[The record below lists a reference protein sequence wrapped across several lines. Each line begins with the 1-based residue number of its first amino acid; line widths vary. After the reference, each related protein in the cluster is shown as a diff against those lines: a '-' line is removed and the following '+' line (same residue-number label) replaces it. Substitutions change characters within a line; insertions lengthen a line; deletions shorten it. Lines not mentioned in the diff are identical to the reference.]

1 MKSLHIQ
8 NAHIVDPAQALDG
21 DGFSLWIQKGKIAA
35 ITKTG
40 ESAPFEA
47 DETIDATGLVLSP
60 GLIDLSARL
69 NSIEAELE
77 AAVAGGITSLVVPP
91 DTDPPLDE
99 PELADRL
106 VHRARDIKKS
116 KVLPLGALTLG
127 LKGEQLSELA
137 GLKKAGCVAFS
148 QASRPIINTEILH
161 RAMEY
166 AATFGFALWVEPQDY
181 WLSKNGSAHS
191 GVIADRLGLATIPV
205 AAETIAIATFLALL
219 REIPLPL
226 HFHKLSSKAGV
237 QVVLGA
243 IAAGLPVT
251 FDVDIHHLLMTDS
264 DTDYFNTQARFNPPL
279 RAESDKNAL
288 SQAIIH
294 AKMPIASDHTPVG
307 ADDKLLPFGEAK
319 PGATGLEVL
328 LPLTLQWAKSQGL
341 NLLEALAFLT
351 RFPAKILGLNNL
363 GTLKIDAPAD
373 LILFNPEETWILN
386 AQNLKSR
393 GKNSPFLNK
402 TLKGK
407 VHHTIIDGKIVFQ
420 NKNPR

>member
-1 MKSLHIQ
+1 M
-8 NAHIVDPAQALDG
+8 
-21 DGFSLWIQKGKIAA
+21 
-35 ITKTG
+35 
-40 ESAPFEA
+40 
-47 DETIDATGLVLSP
+47 
-60 GLIDLSARL
+60 
-69 NSIEAELE
+69 
-77 AAVAGGITSLVVPP
+77 
-91 DTDPPLDE
+91 
-99 PELADRL
+99 
-106 VHRARDIKKS
+106 
-116 KVLPLGALTLG
+116 
-127 LKGEQLSELA
+127 
-137 GLKKAGCVAFS
+137 
-148 QASRPIINTEILH
+148 
-161 RAMEY
+161 
-166 AATFGFALWVEPQDY
+166 
-181 WLSKNGSAHS
+181 
-191 GVIADRLGLATIPV
+191 

-351 RFPAKILGLNNL
+351 RFPAKILGLHHL